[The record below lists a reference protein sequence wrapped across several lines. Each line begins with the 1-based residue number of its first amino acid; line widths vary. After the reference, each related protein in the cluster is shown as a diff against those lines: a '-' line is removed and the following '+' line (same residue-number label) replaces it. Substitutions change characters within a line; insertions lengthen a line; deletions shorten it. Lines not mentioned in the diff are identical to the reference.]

1 MNKNV
6 IAVFAAA
13 CGLFMASCDTPKDLR
28 PGEKVSNDT
37 VEAGMRSTNNVS
49 DAGID
54 GAKGDAA
61 HGTETHGEATHE
73 EVMPNH
79 DAGANTIQPGDSIN
93 EAAETN
99 TAAGAVQPG
108 AKKQ

>member
-13 CGLFMASCDTPKDLR
+13 CGLFMASCDTPKDQR
-28 PGEKVSNDT
+28 PGEKVSTDY
-37 VEAGMRSTNNVS
+37 VEPGTRKTFNVS
-49 DAGID
+49 DAGTAEVAEG
-54 GAKGDAA
+54 GAVQG
-61 HGTETHGEATHE
+61 ETTHQ

-79 DAGANTIQPGDSIN
+79 DAGANTIQPGDSVS

-99 TAAGAVQPG
+99 TAAGAIKPG
-108 AKKQ
+108 TTKP